1 LGAIYSACADQAG
14 AQLDRKETSVP
25 ARAVYK
31 ARRIANADLTGWL
44 TDHAVVVEDGRIQGV
59 SPQAQLPLDLTAN
72 AAVYDLGDVS
82 LLPGLVDVHSHMH
95 CSATPDAYELVTTE
109 PLDQLLLRASTNIRK
124 ALLSGVTTLRD
135 VGSRN
140 DVAFPIR
147 NAVRAGLIPGPR
159 LLLAGTPITTTA
171 GHCHMFGTE
180 ADTLD
185 QVVVAVRRQKKLGAD
200 CIKMMATGGMFT
212 PTANPRSVQY
222 PVETLRA
229 AVKESERLGLQIV
242 AHTLSAQGVKNCVEA
257 GIHHLI
263 HGRWYHSDPQKG
275 LDYDPATSEK
285 MAKNGQYVDVTFGH
299 MLIGAERER
308 TGTASHR
315 PHWSVAATPVSNEE
329 HVAVTRDMRAK
340 GVRFITGLDM
350 GMSTA
355 PFDASAANA
364 RSFVAY
370 LDYSPWEAIRA
381 STAESA
387 KALGLAQ
394 VTGAIRPRLSADLL
408 SVRGDP
414 ARDIA
419 ALGES
424 VDVVL
429 EGSPV
434 KLGGTPLV

>member
-1 LGAIYSACADQAG
+1 M
-14 AQLDRKETSVP
+14 P
-25 ARAVYK
+25 ARAVYR
-31 ARRIANADLTGWL
+31 ARRVASAGVDAWL
-44 TDHAVVVEDGRIQGV
+44 TDHAVIVAGGQIDGVE
-59 SPQAQLPLDLTAN
+59 PQAKLPSDIAST
-72 AAVYDLGDVS
+72 AAVHDLGDVS

-109 PLDQLLLRASTNIRK
+109 TVDQLLLRASNNIRK

-135 VGSRN
+135 IGSRN
-140 DVAFPIR
+140 DVAFPVR

-185 QVVVAVRRQKKLGAD
+185 QVVVAVRKQKKLGAD
-200 CIKMMATGGMFT
+200 CIKIMATGGMFT
-212 PTANPRSVQY
+212 PTSNPRSVQY

-229 AVKESERLGLQIV
+229 AVREAERLGMQIV
-242 AHTLSAQGVKNCVEA
+242 AHTLSSKGVKNCVEA

-263 HGRWYHSDPQKG
+263 HARWYHEDPRKG
-275 LDYDPATSEK
+275 LDYDPATSER

-299 MLIGAERER
+299 MLVGVEREKA
-308 TGTASHR
+308 GASSHR
-315 PHWSVAATPVSNEE
+315 PHWSVAATPVTNEE
-329 HVAVTRDMRAK
+329 HVTVTRDMRAK

-355 PFDASAANA
+355 PFDGSANNA

-370 LDYSPWEAIRA
+370 LGYTPWEAIRA
-381 STAESA
+381 STLDSA
-387 KALGLAQ
+387 TALGLGSF
-394 VTGAIRPRLSADLL
+394 TGSLKPGMSADLM

-414 ARDIA
+414 AKEIA
-419 ALGES
+419 TLGDC

-429 EGSPV
+429 EGKPV
-434 KLGGTPLV
+434 KLGGKSLV